1 MNAINKKDFIEA
13 RYVNFKRKQEF
24 LDKFLGRGNY
34 HLTDLDAYSEDFECL
49 MSHVVIC
56 DKCNENISENT
67 IIKDSDF
74 LFHSRCTTNFSNV
87 VSLN

>member
-1 MNAINKKDFIEA
+1 MIIESKQDFIEA

-34 HLTDLDAYSEDFECL
+34 ILTDLDSYSEEFESL

-56 DKCNENISENT
+56 DKCNENITEN
-67 IIKDSDF
+67 IIVKDSDF
-74 LFHSRCTTNFSNV
+74 IFHAKCTSNFNNV
-87 VSLN
+87 VSL